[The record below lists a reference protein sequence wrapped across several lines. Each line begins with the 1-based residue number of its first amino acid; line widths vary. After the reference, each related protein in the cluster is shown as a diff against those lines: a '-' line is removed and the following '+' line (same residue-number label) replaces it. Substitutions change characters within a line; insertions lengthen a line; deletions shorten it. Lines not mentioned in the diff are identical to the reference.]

1 MKRIRRWF
9 AIVLSI
15 ATLCAFFEARTAMK
29 SKGNVQLVAYVG
41 TYTTK
46 RDSQGIY
53 AYRFDPATGKLASAG
68 LAAESADPSYVVIH
82 PRGKYV
88 YAVNEVGNFGGKK
101 SGAVSAFARAP
112 NSGALRLLN
121 QVATRG
127 ESPCYVSLDKRGKY
141 VLVANYGGGS
151 AATFPVR
158 EDGSLG
164 QAAGFVQHSGSSIDK
179 RRQTAPHPHWIGV
192 SPDNRFVVV
201 PDLGLDEVLVY
212 RLDGATGAL
221 TPNHPPF
228 VKVVPGSGPRHFAF
242 HPNGKFGYLVNEMLS
257 TVTAFSYH
265 ADSGSLSELQ
275 TISTMPTNYAGPK
288 SGAELVVHPSG
299 RLLYASNRG
308 DDSITAFS
316 IDPRKGTLTFLGQF
330 STQGKTP
337 RNFAID
343 PTGTFLLA
351 ANQNSGSV
359 VAFRIDLATG
369 KLTPTLNVRE
379 VPAPACIAFAFALTP

>member
-1 MKRIRRWF
+1 MKRIGEWF
-9 AIVLSI
+9 AIVVSI
-15 ATLCAFFEARTAMK
+15 ALLCVFFEARTAMK
-29 SKGNVQLVAYVG
+29 SKGNVQLLAYVG

-53 AYRFDPATGKLASAG
+53 AYRFDPATGTLASGG

-82 PRGKYV
+82 PSAKYL
-88 YAVNEVGNFGGKK
+88 YAVNEVGNFGGRK
-101 SGAVSAFARAP
+101 SGAVSAFSRAP
-112 NSGALRLLN
+112 NSGALQLLN
-121 QVATRG
+121 QVPTLGA
-127 ESPCYVSLDKRGKY
+127 SPCYVSLDKRGKY

-151 AATFPVR
+151 VATFPVL

-179 RRQTAPHPHWIGV
+179 SRQTAPHAHWIGV

-212 RLDGATGAL
+212 RLDAATGAL

-228 VKVVPGSGPRHFAF
+228 VKVGPGSGPRHFAF
-242 HPNGKFGYLVNEMLS
+242 HPNGNFGYLVNEMAS
-257 TVTAFSYH
+257 TVTAFSYQ

-275 TISTMPTNYAGPK
+275 TISTLPANYDGPK
-288 SGAELVVHPSG
+288 SSAELVVHPSG
-299 RLLYASNRG
+299 RFLYASNRG

-316 IDPRKGTLTFLGQF
+316 IDPAKGTLTVVGQF

-343 PTGTFLLA
+343 PRGTFLLA
-351 ANQNSGSV
+351 ANENSGSV

-369 KLTPTLNVRE
+369 KLTPTRNVQG
-379 VPAPACIAFAFALTP
+379 VPAPVCIAFAPTP